1 MAEDLKKIVNHKL
14 PVVLIS
20 PLDWGMGHTTRCIP
34 IIKALT
40 NLSCS
45 VLVACNSAQQ
55 EILSKEFPDIPIVP
69 LNGYNISYRRGKL
82 GTLIKI
88 IRQIPKILTSIKEE
102 RYFLEDFMA
111 VNEVDIIISDNR
123 YGLFH
128 PKAYSV
134 IMTHQLGLRSGIGKW
149 ADRLAQR
156 QLYRFI
162 SLFDLCLVPDLK
174 EPNSL
179 AGELSNPPILPSTP
193 VKYIGPLTRFS
204 PKLPEQQKHQQTSEY
219 SLKSS
224 SNNNTELPEE
234 TKAEG
239 SLPEGGLKKILVILS
254 GPEPQRTILEE
265 KILRQAK
272 KLDYEF
278 TIVRG
283 VSSEQSLTE
292 SFTVMPKKSEG
303 SAINILDYAD
313 SIQLEKL
320 IDENDLVICRSGYS
334 SVMDLLVKRKK
345 TIMVPTPGQG
355 EQEYLAKRLA
365 EKGYITAGRQKNL
378 NLEKLLQQ
386 AKQHSY
392 KVFPFE
398 QQRINSDA
406 NNLNSTSA
414 THKSG
419 LNKSGLL
426 EQTLKEIIEA
436 AATKK
441 SALTFA
447 PQTS

>member
-1 MAEDLKKIVNHKL
+1 MAEDLKNNVNPKL

-45 VLVACNSAQQ
+45 LLLACNSSQQ
-55 EILSKEFPDIPIVP
+55 KILSKEFPDIPIVP
-69 LNGYNISYRRGKL
+69 LKGYNISYRKGKL

-134 IMTHQLGLRSGIGKW
+134 IMTHQLGLKSGIGKW
-149 ADRLAQR
+149 ADRQAQR

-162 SLFDLCLVPDLK
+162 SLFDLCLVPDQK

-179 AGELSNPPILPSTP
+179 AGELSNPAVLPIKP
-193 VKYIGPLTRFS
+193 VKYIGPLTRF
-204 PKLPEQQKHQQTSEY
+204 
-219 SLKSS
+219 
-224 SNNNTELPEE
+224 E
-234 TKAEG
+234 TRSRHRDRSKYGTINSGKEIRKVLA
-239 SLPEGGLKKILVILS
+239 ILS

-265 KILRQAK
+265 KILKQAQ
-272 KLDYEF
+272 KLEYDF

-283 VSSEQSLTE
+283 VGSEQSANENSSLISHIRE
-292 SFTVMPKKSEG
+292 D
-303 SAINILDYAD
+303 SAIKILDYAD
-313 SIQLEKL
+313 SLELEKL

-334 SVMDLLVKRKK
+334 SVMDLLVKGKK
-345 TIMVPTPGQG
+345 TIMIPTPGQG
-355 EQEYLAKRLA
+355 EQEYLAKRLS
-365 EKGYITAGRQKNL
+365 EKGYIIAAKQKNFK
-378 NLEKLLQQ
+378 LEKLLQQ
-386 AKQHSY
+386 AGQYSFKE
-392 KVFPFE
+392 FPFE
-398 QQRINSDA
+398 QQRINSDT
-406 NNLNSTSA
+406 NNLNSTFA
-414 THKSG
+414 GQNAG
-419 LNKSGLL
+419 LNGSGIL

-436 AATKK
+436 AAAKK
-441 SALTFA
+441 SGLNFA
-447 PQTS
+447 PQTT

>member
-1 MAEDLKKIVNHKL
+1 MAEDLKKNVNPKL

-55 EILSKEFPDIPIVP
+55 EIISKEFPDLPIVP
-69 LNGYNISYRRGKL
+69 LKGYNISYRKGKL

-111 VNEVDIIISDNR
+111 DNEVDIIISDNR

-128 PKAYSV
+128 PNAYSV

-149 ADRLAQR
+149 ADRQAQR

-162 SLFDLCLVPDLK
+162 SLFDLCLVPDQK

-179 AGELSNPPILPSTP
+179 AGELSNPAVFPAKP
-193 VKYIGPLTRFS
+193 VKYIGPLTRFIRKS
-204 PKLPEQQKHQQTSEY
+204 NQKDVRGTVGE
-219 SLKSS
+219 LK
-224 SNNNTELPEE
+224 N
-234 TKAEG
+234 
-239 SLPEGGLKKILVILS
+239 ILVILS

-265 KILRQAK
+265 KILKQSK
-272 KLDYEF
+272 KLDYDF

-283 VSSEQSLTE
+283 LGSEQSSTE
-292 SFTVMPKKSEG
+292 NSSGTSNIREH
-303 SAINILDYAD
+303 SAIKLLDYAD

-320 IDENDLVICRSGYS
+320 IEENDLVICRSGYS
-334 SVMDLLVKRKK
+334 SVMDLLVKGKR
-345 TIMVPTPGQG
+345 TIMIPTPGQG
-355 EQEYLAKRLA
+355 EQEYLAKRLD
-365 EKGYITAGRQKNL
+365 EKGYILAGKQKNL
-378 NLEKLLQQ
+378 NLGKLLQQ
-386 AKQHSY
+386 AQQHTY
-392 KVFPFE
+392 KEFPFE
-398 QQRINSDA
+398 QPLVTSFTNNRNSLSVGQD
-406 NNLNSTSA
+406 NGMERESD
-414 THKSG
+414 
-419 LNKSGLL
+419 LL
-426 EQTLKEIIEA
+426 VQTLKEIIEA
-436 AATKK
+436 AAAKK
-441 SALTFA
+441 SGLTFA
-447 PQTS
+447 PQTT

>member
-1 MAEDLKKIVNHKL
+1 MAEDLKKNVNPKL
-14 PVVLIS
+14 PVVLIA

-55 EILSKEFPDIPIVP
+55 EIISKEFPDILIVP
-69 LNGYNISYRRGKL
+69 LKGYNISYRKGKL

-134 IMTHQLGLRSGIGKW
+134 IMTHQLGLKSGIGKW
-149 ADRLAQR
+149 ADRQAQR

-162 SLFDLCLVPDLK
+162 SLFDLCLVPDQK

-179 AGELSNPPILPSTP
+179 AGELSNPAVLPIKP

-204 PKLPEQQKHQQTSEY
+204 KKSEPERIQREQ
-219 SLKSS
+219 SS
-224 SNNNTELPEE
+224 DRDLE
-234 TKAEG
+234 
-239 SLPEGGLKKILVILS
+239 KILVILS

-265 KILRQAK
+265 KILKQAQ
-272 KLDYEF
+272 KLEYDF

-283 VSSEQSLTE
+283 VGSEQSSNE
-292 SFTVMPKKSEG
+292 NSSEISKIKND
-303 SAINILDYAD
+303 SAIKIFDYAD
-313 SIQLEKL
+313 SLELEKL

-334 SVMDLLVKRKK
+334 SVMDLLVKGKK
-345 TIMVPTPGQG
+345 TIMIPTPGQG

-365 EKGYITAGRQKNL
+365 EKGYIIAGRQKNL
-378 NLEKLLQQ
+378 NLGKLLQQ
-386 AKQHSY
+386 AQQFSY
-392 KVFPFE
+392 KEFPFD
-398 QQRINSDA
+398 QQRINPGT

-414 THKSG
+414 GHNAG
-419 LNKSGLL
+419 WNGSGLL

-436 AATKK
+436 AAAKK
-441 SALTFA
+441 SGLTFA
-447 PQTS
+447 PQTT

>member
-1 MAEDLKKIVNHKL
+1 MAEDLKKNVNPKL

-55 EILSKEFPDIPIVP
+55 EIISKEFPDIPIVP
-69 LNGYNISYRRGKL
+69 LKGYNISYRKGKL

-111 VNEVDIIISDNR
+111 VNEVDVIISDNR

-134 IMTHQLGLRSGIGKW
+134 IITHQLGLRSGIGKW
-149 ADRLAQR
+149 ADRQAQR

-162 SLFDLCLVPDLK
+162 SLFDLCLVPDQK

-179 AGELSNPPILPSTP
+179 AGELSNPAVLPIKP

-204 PKLPEQQKHQQTSEY
+204 KKSDRTQK
-219 SLKSS
+219 
-224 SNNNTELPEE
+224 P
-234 TKAEG
+234 
-239 SLPEGGLKKILVILS
+239 GGELKKVLVILS

-265 KILRQAK
+265 KILKQAQ
-272 KLDYEF
+272 KLEYDF

-283 VSSEQSLTE
+283 VGSEQSSNE
-292 SFTVMPKKSEG
+292 NSSEISKIKND
-303 SAINILDYAD
+303 SAIKILDYAD
-313 SIQLEKL
+313 SLELEKL

-334 SVMDLLVKRKK
+334 SVMDLLVKGKK
-345 TIMVPTPGQG
+345 TIMIPTPGQG

-365 EKGYITAGRQKNL
+365 EKGYIIAGRQKNL
-378 NLEKLLQQ
+378 NLGKLLQQ
-386 AKQHSY
+386 AQQHLY
-392 KVFPFE
+392 KEFPFD
-398 QQRINSDA
+398 QQRNNSDT
-406 NNLNSTSA
+406 NILNSTFA
-414 THKSG
+414 GHNAG
-419 LNKSGLL
+419 WNGSGLL

-436 AATKK
+436 AASKK
-441 SALTFA
+441 SGLTFA
-447 PQTS
+447 PQTT